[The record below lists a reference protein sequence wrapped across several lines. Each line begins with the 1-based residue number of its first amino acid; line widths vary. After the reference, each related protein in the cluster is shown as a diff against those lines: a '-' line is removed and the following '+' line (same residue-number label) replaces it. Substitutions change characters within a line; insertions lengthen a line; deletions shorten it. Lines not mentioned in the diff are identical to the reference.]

1 MKKFSKNRITIIIPV
16 YNEEKYIN
24 TVINRVKKNVNF
36 RKQII
41 VVDDNSSDQSK
52 NIIKKIKNIDKKIFH
67 KKNLGKG
74 AAIKSA
80 IPFVKGNIV
89 IIQDADLE
97 YNPKDLNKLVKLLIT
112 KNLKVVYGSRVLNK
126 KRYNNKFVSNFRTF
140 GNHVLTYISNFL

>member
-52 NIIKKIKNIDKKIFH
+52 NIIKKIKNIDKRFFIKKI
-67 KKNLGKG
+67 
-74 AAIKSA
+74 
-80 IPFVKGNIV
+80 
-89 IIQDADLE
+89 
-97 YNPKDLNKLVKLLIT
+97 
-112 KNLKVVYGSRVLNK
+112 
-126 KRYNNKFVSNFRTF
+126 
-140 GNHVLTYISNFL
+140 